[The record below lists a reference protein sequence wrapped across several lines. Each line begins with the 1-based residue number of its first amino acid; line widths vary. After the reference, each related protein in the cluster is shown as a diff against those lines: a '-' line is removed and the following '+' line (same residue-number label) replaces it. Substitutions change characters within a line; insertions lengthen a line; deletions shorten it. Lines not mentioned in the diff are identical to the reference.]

1 MIYIIIWSIT
11 IVFTIGLQVGK
22 KAYHTD
28 LKNKLKNRLKVS
40 EEALLDYTVNHFKL
54 WK

>member
-1 MIYIIIWSIT
+1 MIYIIIWAVT
-11 IVFTIGLQVGK
+11 ISFIIGIQLGK
-22 KAYHTD
+22 KTYHIE

-40 EEALLDYTVNHFKL
+40 EEALLDYTVNYFEL